1 MSRLIAIEWDNRE
14 ARVAVASEK
23 RGSAV
28 VEEVFA
34 IPFEPTTGPKEIGR
48 QLAAGLSAH
57 RIRNGNAL
65 VAVGRNSIELKLFG
79 LPPAPDDELPEMVRF
94 QAPREFTNWGEGWP
108 LDYVALLGAPDQ
120 PRTVLAAT
128 MSPDVVKQI
137 TETCQVAGIKPEH
150 LVLRA
155 SAAAS
160 LLTRAKKV
168 SGTEPQ
174 LLIDLLA
181 DELDLTVT
189 IGGRVVFTRTARLPN
204 DTLAT
209 ADFAKPL
216 VSEVR
221 RTLAA
226 AQNQLGGQKVERVWL
241 CAGSDEQQEL
251 ARNLTESLNLPTE
264 LFDPFAELPGANRL
278 EMSRGSHRGRFAPVL
293 GMLLDA
299 GAGEPHAIDFLKP
312 KRRTEKPSQ
321 RPRVLAYAAVAA
333 GLLGIAGG
341 GYWYHLRMLD
351 KQIADLTNQNFEQK
365 KIVDKYGEVLN
376 RVAAIDE
383 WRAED
388 VPWLDEMKRLAEKLP
403 QSEDV
408 MLKELRLSSQKGG
421 GGRIEFDGL
430 VKKQETVLKV
440 ENSLRDAQHQVQTG
454 GTLPEKETKPYE
466 WDFGAQVFV
475 TAGEN
480 K

>member
-23 RGSAV
+23 RGRAAI
-28 VEEVFA
+28 EDVFA

-48 QLAAGLSAH
+48 QLTAGLSAH
-57 RIRNGNAL
+57 RIRSGNAL
-65 VAVGRNSIELKLFG
+65 VAVGRTSIELKLFG
-79 LPPAPDDELPEMVRF
+79 LPPAPDDDLPEMVRF
-94 QAPREFTNWGEGWP
+94 QAPREFTSFGEGWP
-108 LDYVALLGAPDQ
+108 LDYVPLPADPDQ

-128 MSPDVVKQI
+128 ISPDVVKQI
-137 TETCQVAGIKPEH
+137 TETCQVAGLKPEH

-160 LLTRAKKV
+160 LLTRAKKLTGIV
-168 SGTEPQ
+168 PQ

-204 DTLAT
+204 DALAT

-226 AQNQLGGQKVERVWL
+226 AQNQLGGQRVERVWL

-251 ARNLTESLNLPTE
+251 ARNLAESLSLPTE
-264 LFDPFAELPGANRL
+264 LFDPFEELPHAARL
-278 EMSRGSHRGRFAPVL
+278 EMAHGSHRGRFAPVL

-299 GAGEPHAIDFLKP
+299 AAAEPHAIDFLKP
-312 KRRTEKPSQ
+312 KRRAEKPSQ
-321 RPRVLAYAAVAA
+321 RPRVLAYSTAALALV
-333 GLLGIAGG
+333 GMLGGW
-341 GYWYHLRMLD
+341 YWYHLAGLD
-351 KQIADLTNQNFEQK
+351 QQIADLKFQNANKQK
-365 KIVDKYGEVLN
+365 TIDKYNEVVN
-376 RVAAIDE
+376 RVAAIEE

-388 VPWLDEMKRLAEKLP
+388 VPWLDELKRLAEKLP
-403 QSEDV
+403 PAEDM
-408 MLKELRLSSQKGG
+408 MLTDLRLNSQKGG

-430 VKKQETVLKV
+430 VKKLETVQKV
-440 ENSLRDAQHQVQTG
+440 ENSLRDAQHQVETG
-454 GTLPEKETKPYE
+454 GTLPETETKPYE
-466 WDFGAQVFV
+466 WDFDGSIFV

-480 K
+480 N